1 MKFWIQFF
9 SQFFSLTIVE
19 DTGIDAGA
27 VDGADDQAVETQT
40 DAEPASVADAV
51 LDEMGLSDG
60 EGDAKVATESET
72 STDIE
77 NAGEEKP
84 ADDAEAAAAKEAAE
98 AEAAKAKAT
107 ITDDDLKP
115 LETKSQATNERFQ
128 KITEGYKAEKSRADE
143 AENKVQQYEASF
155 NALRE
160 LGFQDETAG
169 HDLVEFAGYRHTLAS
184 GDVEAFTQI
193 LGNQIK
199 QFEAM
204 HGKKVTI
211 SASALHD
218 FPDLQEKVDNLEL
231 DEATALEVARARSVQ
246 ERANRQQRDQ
256 VKVQKT
262 AEAHQRE
269 LEEATASVTAL
280 QDQWKKT
287 DPDFPAILPYLQPH
301 LAEIGSSFQPNQ
313 WAKALELQ
321 YKSLKKALAEQGNSR
336 SQPSPLRGNGHQ
348 QGRPAPT
355 SPAEAALQELG
366 LA

>member
-9 SQFFSLTIVE
+9 SQFFSLNIVE
-19 DTGIDAGA
+19 DTGVDAGA
-27 VDGADDQAVETQT
+27 QDDADDQAVETQA
-40 DAEPASVADAV
+40 DAEPVSVADAV
-51 LDEMGLSDG
+51 LGEMGLSEG
-60 EGDAKVATESET
+60 EDEAKVATEPET
-72 STDIE
+72 STDTE
-77 NAGEEKP
+77 NTGEENP
-84 ADDAEAAAAKEAAE
+84 ADDAEAAAAQDAAD

-128 KITEGYKAEKSRADE
+128 KITDGYKAEKSRADE
-143 AENKVQQYEASF
+143 AESKVQQYEQSF

-231 DEATALEVARARSVQ
+231 DEGTALELARFRGVQ
-246 ERANRQQRDQ
+246 ARANRQKED
-256 VKVQKT
+256 KVQIQKS
-262 AEAHQRE
+262 ELAHQQD
-269 LEEATASVTAL
+269 LDDATVAVTAL
-280 QDQWKKT
+280 QEQWKKT
-287 DPDFPAILPYLQPH
+287 DPDFPAILPYLKPH
-301 LAEIGSSFQPNQ
+301 LAEIGSSFAPNQ